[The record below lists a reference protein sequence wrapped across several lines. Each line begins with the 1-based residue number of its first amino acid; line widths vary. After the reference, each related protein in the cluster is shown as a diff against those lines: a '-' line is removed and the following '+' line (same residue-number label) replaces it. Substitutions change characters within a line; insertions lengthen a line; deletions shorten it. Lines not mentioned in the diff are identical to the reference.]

1 MIPEVPKYEAGR
13 VGEGNSL
20 PGEALSMTQEM
31 ALLAADENRELLTVA
46 LAARLLGKS
55 RDTIYRW
62 LAEGRLRARK
72 VGGRWLVYRDSVEA
86 EWKAGLVEEN

>member
-1 MIPEVPKYEAGR
+1 
-13 VGEGNSL
+13 
-20 PGEALSMTQEM
+20 MTQEM

-86 EWKAGLVEEN
+86 EWKAGLVEKN